1 MASPVNEK
9 RVVLAIIL
17 ATLTLT
23 AFLVAQGATQ
33 IVAAAIFDSP
43 AGEAGGSG
51 SGTGRRARGAR
62 DAGAESATAER
73 PTRQALARAILQRN
87 IFDHELG
94 AIEYDPPPPPPPDTG
109 EEEDTAPA
117 IAADPLNAQPC
128 DGSIRLVASY
138 YRPTAPEQSFAAI
151 TDAAG
156 AVLLYG
162 EGQTVDDRTIYMISR
177 ERVFL
182 QPSGADLCFIGMF
195 EEAQRVATARPVVPA
210 ISVTR
215 AEPAGEGVEASE
227 LDTNIQQLSETS
239 YVINRT
245 LVDRL
250 LANQAELMRTAR
262 VIPHEVDG
270 RVVGVKIY
278 GIRRSSLLG
287 RLGIQNG
294 DMLRTINGFDLSAP
308 DSVLEAYT
316 RLRTADRLSL
326 TLERRGQSTS
336 MDYQIR

>member
-1 MASPVNEK
+1 MASPLNEK
-9 RVVLAIIL
+9 RVVLAIVL
-17 ATLTLT
+17 ATLTGTAYLT
-23 AFLVAQGATQ
+23 ASGTTQ
-33 IVAAAIFDSP
+33 IVAAAILDTP
-43 AGEAGGSG
+43 ADEAGAAPP
-51 SGTGRRARGAR
+51 RRARGA
-62 DAGAESATAER
+62 APAAEAPER
-73 PTRQALARAILQRN
+73 PARHDIACAVLERD
-87 IFDHELG
+87 IFDHSVG
-94 AIEYDPPPPPPPDTG
+94 RIECNPPPPPPPDEGG
-109 EEEDTAPA
+109 EAEEAPPP
-117 IAADPLNAQPC
+117 IIDPSNAPPC
-128 DGSIRLVASY
+128 EGSIRLVASY
-138 YRPTAPEQSFAAI
+138 YRPREPDQSFAAI
-151 TDAAG
+151 TDASG

-162 EGQTVDDRTIYMISR
+162 EGQTVDDRTVFLIAR

-182 QPSGADLCFIGMF
+182 QPSGASLCYIGMF
-195 EEAQRVATARPVVPA
+195 QEGERVATERPVVAAPIRVDPVPA
-210 ISVTR
+210 AS
-215 AEPAGEGVEASE
+215 EGGIEASE

-239 YVINRT
+239 YVINRS

-294 DMLRTINGFDLSAP
+294 DMLRTINGFDLSSP

-326 TLERRGQSTS
+326 TLERRGQSMS
-336 MDYQIR
+336 MDYAIQ